1 MRVGG
6 GAASKKVYKGIILQ
20 DNYKRKHWDLMF
32 NLNDKYTVVDGG
44 GWIGLGALK
53 SLNMER

>member
-6 GAASKKVYKGIILQ
+6 GAASNKVYKGIILQ

-44 GWIGLGALK
+44 GWIGLGVLNY
-53 SLNMER
+53 LNM